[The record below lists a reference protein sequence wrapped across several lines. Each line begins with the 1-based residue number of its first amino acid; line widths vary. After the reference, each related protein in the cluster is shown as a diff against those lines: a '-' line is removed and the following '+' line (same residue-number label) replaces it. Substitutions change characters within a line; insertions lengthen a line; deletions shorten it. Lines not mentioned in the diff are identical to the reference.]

1 MGDLDIQFK
10 SFFSLKKGMI
20 KMETAM
26 ELQPVEYEGIRVLTT
41 QQLAESYETTN
52 KVISNN
58 FNNNKNY
65 YQIGKH
71 YFLLQGKEFK
81 DFLQSSNLGT
91 QISSKARST
100 YLWTERG
107 AFLHAKSLNSSKAWE
122 LYDKLVDFY
131 FESKKH
137 NLIENKQ
144 TVNQVETINP
154 QMLNMLNQLSNSLN
168 SVTNTAER
176 MVNMME
182 RMEKRLFNERRSDK
196 KTSRNKYVEKSFE
209 NKKSKIETKSGSN
222 EDAVAKNSK
231 RKDNKNT
238 KKELSESEQFK
249 HDINLKLREIYLLT
263 RHSYNDIL
271 NNLYTTLF
279 KKYNIDLKREKSAY
293 IKDHK
298 LDGNLSTLN
307 YIILGGSKGLKDV
320 CLTELNETINRYN
333 PKMDI
338 SLASVM
344 RNFDN
349 LAKIYEDNT
358 PSKIPTYKAVYKQ
371 IQNNLGIDWVKYE
384 RMYKDKHD
392 ISQTTALSRIFMIQH
407 DEAMLEEFDKA
418 VNELIDKVDD

>member
-1 MGDLDIQFK
+1 
-10 SFFSLKKGMI
+10 MI
-20 KMETAM
+20 N
-26 ELQPVEYEGIRVLTT
+26 ELQPVEYDHIRVLTT

-71 YFLLQGKEFK
+71 YFLLKGKELKEFK
-81 DFLQSSNLGT
+81 SESLNLGIANNINT
-91 QISSKARST
+91 L

-144 TVNQVETINP
+144 TVNQIETINP

-209 NKKSKIETKSGSN
+209 NKK
-222 EDAVAKNSK
+222 
-231 RKDNKNT
+231 
-238 KKELSESEQFK
+238 
-249 HDINLKLREIYLLT
+249 
-263 RHSYNDIL
+263 
-271 NNLYTTLF
+271 
-279 KKYNIDLKREKSAY
+279 
-293 IKDHK
+293 
-298 LDGNLSTLN
+298 
-307 YIILGGSKGLKDV
+307 
-320 CLTELNETINRYN
+320 
-333 PKMDI
+333 
-338 SLASVM
+338 
-344 RNFDN
+344 
-349 LAKIYEDNT
+349 
-358 PSKIPTYKAVYKQ
+358 
-371 IQNNLGIDWVKYE
+371 
-384 RMYKDKHD
+384 
-392 ISQTTALSRIFMIQH
+392 
-407 DEAMLEEFDKA
+407 
-418 VNELIDKVDD
+418 

>member
-1 MGDLDIQFK
+1 MTSWLIFI
-10 SFFSLKKGMI
+10 LK
-20 KMETAM
+20 
-26 ELQPVEYEGIRVLTT
+26 V
-41 QQLAESYETTN
+41 
-52 KVISNN
+52 
-58 FNNNKNY
+58 
-65 YQIGKH
+65 
-71 YFLLQGKEFK
+71 
-81 DFLQSSNLGT
+81 
-91 QISSKARST
+91 
-100 YLWTERG
+100 
-107 AFLHAKSLNSSKAWE
+107 
-122 LYDKLVDFY
+122 
-131 FESKKH
+131 KKH

-144 TVNQVETINP
+144 TVNKVETIDP

-238 KKELSESEQFK
+238 KRELSESEQFK
-249 HDINLKLREIYLLT
+249 YDINLKLREIYLLT

-307 YIILGGSKGLKDV
+307 YIILGGSKGLKDA

-418 VNELIDKVDD
+418 VNELIDKVGD

>member
-1 MGDLDIQFK
+1 MLL
-10 SFFSLKKGMI
+10 LKILKE
-20 KMETAM
+20 K
-26 ELQPVEYEGIRVLTT
+26 TT
-41 QQLAESYETTN
+41 
-52 KVISNN
+52 
-58 FNNNKNY
+58 
-65 YQIGKH
+65 
-71 YFLLQGKEFK
+71 
-81 DFLQSSNLGT
+81 
-91 QISSKARST
+91 
-100 YLWTERG
+100 
-107 AFLHAKSLNSSKAWE
+107 
-122 LYDKLVDFY
+122 
-131 FESKKH
+131 
-137 NLIENKQ
+137 
-144 TVNQVETINP
+144 
-154 QMLNMLNQLSNSLN
+154 
-168 SVTNTAER
+168 
-176 MVNMME
+176 
-182 RMEKRLFNERRSDK
+182 
-196 KTSRNKYVEKSFE
+196 
-209 NKKSKIETKSGSN
+209 
-222 EDAVAKNSK
+222 
-231 RKDNKNT
+231 KNT

-307 YIILGGSKGLKDV
+307 YIILGGSKGLKDA
-320 CLTELNETINRYN
+320 CLTELNEIINKYN

>member
-1 MGDLDIQFK
+1 
-10 SFFSLKKGMI
+10 MI

-41 QQLAESYETTN
+41 QQLAECYGTDTDNIKQNFKRN
-52 KVISNN
+52 KTRFIERRD
-58 FNNNKNY
+58 Y
-65 YQIGKH
+65 YYLKGNDLKD
-71 YFLLQGKEFK
+71 FK
-81 DFLQSSNLGT
+81 DLVTNSHLVNP
-91 QISSKARST
+91 RSPSL

-107 AFLHAKSLNSSKAWE
+107 ANRHSKILDTDQAWKQFDILE
-122 LYDKLVDFY
+122 ETY
-131 FESKKH
+131 FKVKH

-144 TVNQVETINP
+144 TANQVETINP
-154 QMLNMLNQLSNSLN
+154 QMFNMLNQLSNSLN

-182 RMEKRLFNERRSDK
+182 RMEKRLFNERRGDK

-222 EDAVAKNSK
+222 EDVVAKNSK

-307 YIILGGSKGLKDV
+307 YIILGGSKGLKDA
-320 CLTELNETINRYN
+320 CLTELNEIINKYN